1 MSIAPS
7 SPDDHQLAPVLVHRS
22 TAPAA
27 GPVIPVPIQVWKLPL
42 WEDRTL
48 QYGSCGGLV
57 GPRTALVS
65 LHTTLPAARS
75 NLLPILYE
83 AQVVSETQRNREE
96 AWILPS
102 RERLL
107 PWTGGIASLGTA
119 RDGLRPHTACEAPSE
134 GWCLH
139 PRVAAVRGR
148 WTRERMAM
156 QPRPRLAL
164 PPLRCGRTRDEWQS
178 STGHFPVLTGT
189 SVSIV
194 SRRTSTKAGERAPWE
209 QGACGG
215 SIRPPAD
222 PCPDNHPPIQQS
234 AHQPAPSS
242 LPTMYKKPPC
252 PPRPQP
258 FLFPP
263 SSPASLPTL
272 VL

>member
-57 GPRTALVS
+57 GGPRTALVS

-148 WTRERMAM
+148 RARERMAM

-164 PPLRCGRTRDEWQS
+164 PHLRCGRARDEWQS
-178 STGHFPVLTGT
+178 STGQFPVLTGAR
-189 SVSIV
+189 VSIV
-194 SRRTSTKAGERAPWE
+194 PRRTSTKAGVR
-209 QGACGG
+209 GAMGTGG
-215 SIRPPAD
+215 VRRQHPTPRRSMPRSPPAH
-222 PCPDNHPPIQQS
+222 PAFYSPTRRFQPSNH
-234 AHQPAPSS
+234 
-242 LPTMYKKPPC
+242 
-252 PPRPQP
+252 
-258 FLFPP
+258 
-263 SSPASLPTL
+263 
-272 VL
+272 V